1 MRADVPYKRLGQA
14 RMKSP
19 AAMTIILQKKNP
31 CLWGMSHHHIT
42 GWSVCS
48 LYSLCWLNTA
58 HTPHSITGWSR
69 AVLYIW
75 ELVFQYHEEYSSVS
89 VTHTMERVS
98 HEKGNSVLLYP
109 ASPLLQFEEKSI
121 IPSIP
126 QFFSSPSSF
135 SQSLLQIISSL
146 VQHHHFVV
154 APSVTFWIMSSLV
167 PLFPSVTPSGL

>member
-1 MRADVPYKRLGQA
+1 MRNEPSSYHWLIGVL
-14 RMKSP
+14 
-19 AAMTIILQKKNP
+19 LVHN
-31 CLWGMSHHHIT
+31 
-42 GWSVCS
+42 
-48 LYSLCWLNTA
+48 LCWLNTA

-135 SQSLLQIISSL
+135 SLSLLYNISSL
-146 VQHHHFVV
+146 VQRHCSVV
-154 APSVTFWIMSSLV
+154 TPSVTNEFVGPPFPICHSFRSLLH
-167 PLFPSVTPSGL
+167 LFPPVCHIFRLSSKSCISIPSVPHSFSPCFL

>member
-1 MRADVPYKRLGQA
+1 M
-14 RMKSP
+14 
-19 AAMTIILQKKNP
+19 
-31 CLWGMSHHHIT
+31 
-42 GWSVCS
+42 
-48 LYSLCWLNTA
+48 
-58 HTPHSITGWSR
+58 
-69 AVLYIW
+69 
-75 ELVFQYHEEYSSVS
+75 FQYHEEYSSVS

-135 SQSLLQIISSL
+135 SPSLLQIISSL

-167 PLFPSVTPSGL
+167 PLFPSVTPSGLHCTFFLPSATPSGYQVKAESQSLLSLIPSAHVSCSPSFNQSSIHAIRRLRSEPTTHGNGC